1 MKDSSK
7 WKLKLL
13 VFEALCDVSW
23 TSDIDLSASRVSHQ
37 LLCYISRKLDPF
49 SRDRDA
55 FQMPWKHQE
64 GRTFPPFSL
73 IGRVKWKVQM
83 DQTQILLRT
92 TSWQSQSLHLYSR
105 LLHIS
110 IKNLILM
117 PKVGF
122 LMDTKMERHLLM
134 EKGKSRLLAWEIS
147 WKS

>member
-73 IGRVKWKVQM
+73 IGRVKWKGSNRPDPNFTKNYMAESVS
-83 DQTQILLRT
+83 LSVF
-92 TSWQSQSLHLYSR
+92 TSSPYINKESNFNAQSR
-105 LLHIS
+105 
-110 IKNLILM
+110 
-117 PKVGF
+117 F
-122 LMDTKMERHLLM
+122 F
-134 EKGKSRLLAWEIS
+134 
-147 WKS
+147 